1 MFCFGVVSR
10 RKIAGHRKIRVGT
23 TQARTLQIQIMLGL
37 VPVSNRPRTGI
48 SSRDSGDRWLGR
60 RLCRLNQASVCV
72 ERQEWR
78 GNGVDD
84 MGGFGIIRDAALYA
98 LN

>member
-1 MFCFGVVSR
+1 
-10 RKIAGHRKIRVGT
+10 
-23 TQARTLQIQIMLGL
+23 
-37 VPVSNRPRTGI
+37 
-48 SSRDSGDRWLGR
+48 
-60 RLCRLNQASVCV
+60 VCV